1 MSSLL
6 MVYIDLLNNKDF
18 AKIKISKLG
27 HNTQHNA
34 SCMFA
39 SRIAVYRV
47 DAFTINLTNLVIQ
60 IRVFII
66 TRTTLHFVAVLKQ

>member
-6 MVYIDLLNNKDF
+6 MVYIDLL
-18 AKIKISKLG
+18 KIKTLQG

-39 SRIAVYRV
+39 SRIALYRV
-47 DAFTINLTNLVIQ
+47 DAFIINLTNLVIQ